1 MKILTFTSLF
11 PNSVQREFGVFV
23 YQRVAALA
31 TRPRNSVHVMAPVPY
46 FPSGI
51 SAKRWSTF
59 SAIPKRESV
68 GSLEVSHPRYPL
80 LPGIMPLHGL
90 LMYFGCLLE
99 ARRLHR
105 KHHFDCIDGHYIY
118 PDGFAAVL
126 LGKALGIPVFLSARG
141 TDINVFPTFRSI
153 RPLIVWSLRRAAGIV
168 TVSAALKETM
178 ATLSIESRKI
188 RVIGNGVDPARFHSL
203 DQKTARSD
211 LRIPHEC
218 RVIISVGSLIPAK
231 SHELVISAMGRLRSK
246 RTPRTRLY
254 IIGEGPLR
262 ARLTALVS
270 ELHLNDE
277 VFLVGKQPNES
288 LKHWF
293 SAGDVSCLASL
304 REGMP
309 NVVLESL
316 ACGTPVVATRV
327 GGVPEVLVSER
338 LGILVEPTLDSLAG
352 GLETALLRPWDR
364 EFIAHYAQTRT
375 WDTVAEEVE
384 KYFSFCS
391 GSSASSNPHPK

>member
-1 MKILTFTSLF
+1 
-11 PNSVQREFGVFV
+11 
-23 YQRVAALA
+23 
-31 TRPRNSVHVMAPVPY
+31 
-46 FPSGI
+46 
-51 SAKRWSTF
+51 
-59 SAIPKRESV
+59 
-68 GSLEVSHPRYPL
+68 
-80 LPGIMPLHGL
+80 
-90 LMYFGCLLE
+90 
-99 ARRLHR
+99 
-105 KHHFDCIDGHYIY
+105 
-118 PDGFAAVL
+118 
-126 LGKALGIPVFLSARG
+126 
-141 TDINVFPTFRSI
+141 
-153 RPLIVWSLRRAAGIV
+153 
-168 TVSAALKETM
+168 
-178 ATLSIESRKI
+178 
-188 RVIGNGVDPARFHSL
+188 
-203 DQKTARSD
+203 
-211 LRIPHEC
+211 
-218 RVIISVGSLIPAK
+218 
-231 SHELVISAMGRLRSK
+231 
-246 RTPRTRLY
+246 
-254 IIGEGPLR
+254 
-262 ARLTALVS
+262 
-270 ELHLNDE
+270 LNDE

>member
-11 PNSVQREFGVFV
+11 PNAVQRDFGVFV

-31 TRPRNSVHVMAPVPY
+31 NRPGNSVHVMAPVPY
-46 FPSGI
+46 FPSWI
-51 SAKRWSTF
+51 PAKRWRKF
-59 SAIPKRESV
+59 SAVPKRESV

-90 LMYFGCLLE
+90 LMYFGCLFE

-141 TDINVFPTFRSI
+141 TDINVFPTFRLI
-153 RPLIVWSLRRAAGIV
+153 RPLIVWSLQRAMGIV

-178 ATLSIESRKI
+178 TTLGVESRKI
-188 RVIGNGVDPARFHSL
+188 QVIGNGVDPRRFHSL
-203 DQKTARSD
+203 DQKTARRE
-211 LRIPHEC
+211 LRIPNEF

-231 SHELVISAMGRLRSK
+231 SHELVISAVARLRSK
-246 RTPRTRLY
+246 GGPRTRLY
-254 IIGEGPLR
+254 LIGDGPQR

-288 LKHWF
+288 LKQWF

-352 GLETALLRPWDR
+352 GLEAALVRLWDR
-364 EFIAHYAQTRT
+364 EFIARHAQTRT

-384 KYFSFCS
+384 KYFSSCS
-391 GSSASSNPHPK
+391 GPSVSSNASVK